1 MATRRA
7 TKAVGG
13 KKSTPAIQPIAKESS
28 ESRSLGVIREGIQTS
43 DDFLK
48 LSGAMLSDLV
58 EGKMTTDVGNCM
70 SQVARNMLSMLK
82 MKLMFEKPTPQSASG
97 QPLRLC
103 G

>member
-1 MATRRA
+1 MATRPA
-7 TKAVGG
+7 AKAKNG
-13 KKSTPAIQPIAKESS
+13 KKATPAIQQIAQGGSD
-28 ESRSLGVIREGIQTS
+28 SRSLEVIRGGIETS

-82 MKLMFEKPTPQSASG
+82 MKLMFEKPSPQSAG
-97 QPLRLC
+97 GRPLRLC